1 MSRKDKA
8 KQLLKAVLPSPIRKG
23 CRGILSATRSIL
35 LVPRTTTSLIGQS
48 QNLRKQYP
56 SIKSVEQL
64 AGNHTPKQVG
74 ETKTLDLGC
83 GANIRNPFG
92 AKETFGVDIRSDLSQ
107 NIKQADL
114 SAEAIPFNSN
124 FFDFCTAFDV
134 IEHIPRNSWA
144 NGKGR
149 LAFLELMN
157 EIHRVLKPGGLFL
170 HSTPAFP
177 SKQAF
182 QDPTHVNIIT
192 EDTIP
197 LYFCEPNNL
206 AKGLGY
212 GFHGSFE
219 LVEQRW
225 VSNIWLAG
233 ILKAIK

>member
-1 MSRKDKA
+1 MNKKKVKHFLKSITPGAARKA
-8 KQLLKAVLPSPIRKG
+8 ARSA
-23 CRGILSATRSIL
+23 LSAARTIL
-35 LVPRTTTSLIGQS
+35 LSPSIAKSLIGQS

-56 SIKSVEQL
+56 SIQSAEEL
-64 AGNHTPKQVG
+64 AKKHTPELVSN
-74 ETKTLDLGC
+74 TKTLDLGC
-83 GANIRNPFG
+83 GARVRNPFG
-92 AKETFGVDIRSDLSQ
+92 ATETFGVDIRNDLSH

-114 SAEAIPFNSN
+114 SAGDIPYDSN

-134 IEHIPRNSWA
+134 LEHIPRNSWA
-144 NGKGR
+144 NGKSR

-197 LYFCEPNNL
+197 LYFCEPNNW
-206 AKGLGY
+206 AKALGY

-219 LVEQRW
+219 LIEQRW
-225 VSNIWLAG
+225 ASNIWLTG
-233 ILKAIK
+233 ILRAIK